1 MARALS
7 SALVLALLAATA
19 VAFAITEGAKLERS
33 PIYGTKVPIPEF
45 SPNGRAAP
53 VALFSFRLRT
63 HERVEVWMESSSG
76 RRVRTLLQ
84 PRSFKAGSR
93 VSLVWDGLDDG
104 GALVPDGDY
113 KPVVKLGRSH
123 RTIVLPNPIRL
134 DTVPP
139 KIVVRHPLYPILSP
153 DGDHHGDTFRVAYR
167 MSEPAHG
174 ILYVDGTRVAFTRS
188 QKLTGELVWNGT
200 LKRDGVLRPAPPG
213 RYVLTIAAQDRAGNV
228 SKPHP
233 FAIAQV
239 RYVVLARPRIVVKP
253 KQRFAV
259 RVSTDAP
266 RVRWQLHGQSGVQPR
281 GTLQFR
287 APARKGVY
295 HLYVFVG
302 DHAARAAVVVK

>member
-1 MARALS
+1 VARALS

-33 PIYGTKVPIPEF
+33 PIYGTRVPTPEF
-45 SPNGRAAP
+45 SPNGRAVP

-76 RRVRTLLQ
+76 TRVRTLLQ

-93 VSLVWDGLDDG
+93 VSLVWDGLDDS

-113 KPVVKLGRSH
+113 KPVVKLERSH

-153 DGDHHGDTFRVAYR
+153 DGDHHGDIFRVHYAVN
-167 MSEPAHG
+167 EPAHG
-174 ILYVDGTRVAFTRS
+174 ILYVDGKRVAFTLR
-188 QKLTGELVWNGT
+188 QKLTGELVWNGK
-200 LKRDGVLRPAPPG
+200 LNLRPAPPG
-213 RYVLTIAAQDRAGNV
+213 RYVLTIAARDRAGNV
-228 SKPHP
+228 SKPRP

-239 RYVVLARPRIVVKP
+239 RYVVLARPRIVVNP

-266 RVRWQLHGQSGVQPR
+266 RVRWQLHGQSGVQRR
-281 GTLQFR
+281 GTLHFR
-287 APARKGVY
+287 APAKKGVY

-302 DHAARAAVVVK
+302 DHAARAAVVVR

>member
-1 MARALS
+1 VARALS

-33 PIYGTKVPIPEF
+33 PIYGTRVPIPEF

-53 VALFSFRLRT
+53 VAPFSFRLRT
-63 HERVEVWMESSSG
+63 HERVEVWMESSG
-76 RRVRTLLQ
+76 GTRVRTLLQ

-93 VSLVWDGLDDG
+93 VSLVWDGLDDS
-104 GALVPDGDY
+104 GALVRDGNY
-113 KPVVKLGRSH
+113 RPVVKLERSH

-153 DGDHHGDTFRVAYR
+153 DGDHHGDTFRVTYR
-167 MSEPAHG
+167 VSEPAHG

-188 QKLTGELVWNGT
+188 QKLTGELVWNGK
-200 LKRDGVLRPAPPG
+200 LNLRPVPPG
-213 RYVLTIAAQDRAGNV
+213 RYVLSIAAQDRAGNV
-228 SKPHP
+228 SKPYP

-239 RYVVLARPRIVVKP
+239 RYVTLARPRIVAKP

-266 RVRWQLHGQSGVQPR
+266 TVRWQLNGRTGVQRR
-281 GTLQFR
+281 GTLHFR
-287 APARKGVY
+287 APAKQGVY

-302 DHAARAAVVVK
+302 DHAARAAVVVR